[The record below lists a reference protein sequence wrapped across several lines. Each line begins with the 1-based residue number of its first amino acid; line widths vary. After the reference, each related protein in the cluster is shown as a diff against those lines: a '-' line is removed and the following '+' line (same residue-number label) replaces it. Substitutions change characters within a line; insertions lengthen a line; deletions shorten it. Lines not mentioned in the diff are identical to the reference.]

1 MSGYI
6 NISRDILNNPVVCK
20 DSTNLAVMV
29 WLIKEA
35 AYTEHDVWFGGKVI
49 TLKPGQ
55 LVTGRRIIGEQLN
68 EQQSHIERTLKLFE
82 TAQLIEQQTNSRGRL
97 ISLLFMMP
105 QEKSEQQNE
114 QQVNNERTA
123 SEQQA
128 DSNLDTTKL
137 NNTTKGTKDTNATK
151 EVEVVSY
158 DTPSKRKPRQPAYD
172 PTPAID
178 ESTLPEQVKGKLRE
192 WVKYKTEKREKYQET
207 GFKVLLNK
215 IQRNVDEHGESAV
228 MDVIDLSMA
237 NGYSGIVWDK
247 IRPSPY
253 QRAAPGSDDDP
264 LMKIIRGEA

>member
-1 MSGYI
+1 MPNRILKETIKYSDQIDMLSAFDETVFYRLIVTVDDYGCYDARPVLLKNELFPTRE
-6 NISRDILNNPVVCK
+6 NITKKEIENSLQ
-20 DSTNLAVMV
+20 TLEQAG
-29 WLIKEA
+29 LIKRYYVEGRP
-35 AYTEHDVWFGGKVI
+35 Y
-49 TLKPGQ
+49 LQ
-55 LVTGRRIIGEQLN
+55 LVTWEKHQRVRNSVRKFPGPEDADAEEPCGELRQVAASCGEVRQDAALI
-68 EQQSHIERTLKLFE
+68 QSNPNPESNPNPNPNPKRTR
-82 TAQLIEQQTNSRGRL
+82 AH
-97 ISLLFMMP
+97 
-105 QEKSEQQNE
+105 
-114 QQVNNERTA
+114 
-123 SEQQA
+123 
-128 DSNLDTTKL
+128 
-137 NNTTKGTKDTNATK
+137 
-151 EVEVVSY
+151 
-158 DTPSKRKPRQPAYD
+158 YD

-178 ESTLPEQVKGKLRE
+178 ESTLPEQVKGKIRE